1 VLEHAASHARVFYAG
16 FVAVT
21 PPLGLALASLTLVTA
36 SKLLSP
42 QDFAAYGWR
51 VPFLLSV
58 ILTAIGLVFRIKLLE
73 TPLFEEA
80 KRRGDIA
87 KIPLVETFARHPR
100 YMLVGTAIAA
110 GHAVLAYTA
119 TGYIFTY
126 LTNVTKL
133 DPISANLAVGVAGLL
148 QLPFYIFNAWLS
160 DKIGRRRIYMTG
172 LFFAMAT
179 YYPVYLWLAS
189 VKDVALVSLG
199 VFVLILATAFTFN
212 ILGTTLAELFPT
224 RVRYTAM
231 SMAFNPGIGFF
242 GGFTPLIIQ
251 AIGLWLKNPLAGV
264 ILHTYV
270 AAAVALLTALLPLPE
285 TKDKTL
291 D

>member
-58 ILTAIGLVFRIKLLE
+58 ILTAIGLVFCIKLLE

-189 VKDVALVSLG
+189 VKDVALISLG

-242 GGFTPLIIQ
+242 DGFTPLIIQ
-251 AIGLWLKNPLAGV
+251 AIGLWLKTHSPASSY
-264 ILHTYV
+264 TP
-270 AAAVALLTALLPLPE
+270 T
-285 TKDKTL
+285 
-291 D
+291 